1 MLMGS
6 GLQNSFGRFQA
17 AEAGGDCLDRASDA
31 LEKKCAMRWNQIAK
45 HVAFCS
51 MTFALMLAVL
61 PASAGTINL
70 GGAADYAVLGI
81 GGTTTVRSD
90 FEVYQS
96 DTVVTGNVGVGP
108 YSTFTHGM
116 DGTITG
122 RLDYDTTDTLPSIT
136 GTIGGGTF
144 QKPMAGIVQ
153 DALNAS
159 TFYAGL
165 APTQTFATL
174 TEGQTIT
181 GNGGMNVIRIT
192 GAVTLKQTFNLV
204 GGPSDIFVF
213 QLTSDHKD
221 VLTLSGVIMNLVG
234 VNAANILWDL
244 NGEGDD
250 ISITSG
256 AIVYGTFLAPN
267 RSITVDHG
275 NILGR
280 VIGGGPMDNFLSIHS
295 GSQITIPNPPV
306 GAEVP
311 LPPTAWAGL
320 GLMGVLGASK
330 LRRRRQVA

>member
-1 MLMGS
+1 
-6 GLQNSFGRFQA
+6 
-17 AEAGGDCLDRASDA
+17 
-31 LEKKCAMRWNQIAK
+31 
-45 HVAFCS
+45 
-51 MTFALMLAVL
+51 
-61 PASAGTINL
+61 
-70 GGAADYAVLGI
+70 VLGI

-165 APTQTFATL
+165 APTQTFTTL

-192 GAVTLKQTFNLV
+192 GDVTLKKTLILS

-213 QLTSDHKD
+213 QLTTSGAGH
-221 VLTLSGVIMNLVG
+221 VLTLSGVTMTLNG
-234 VNAANILWDL
+234 VSAANVLWDL
-244 NGEGDD
+244 NGDTDGDIA
-250 ISITSG
+250 ISSG
-256 AIVYGTFLAPN
+256 ATVYGTFLAPN

-280 VIGGGPMDNFLSIHS
+280 VIGGGPVDHFLSIHS
-295 GSQITIPNPPV
+295 GSEITIPGPPV

-320 GLMGVLGASK
+320 GLMGVLGASQ
-330 LRRRRQVA
+330 LRRSRRQVA